1 MSEEEGEKLVAA
13 VSLHYHQISIYVD
26 EQGPKIC
33 SESLTYSISKQSSGT
48 IILLHRSRE
57 LGSFLE
63 LVGCVHCMAAIESQ
77 ISFFLSFSM
86 QLCRKVISGF
96 FVWCNFQFST
106 DEANF
111 APSCNFITPLAFSN

>member
-26 EQGPKIC
+26 EQGPEIC

-57 LGSFLE
+57 LGSVLE
-63 LVGCVHCMAAIESQ
+63 LVGCALHGCHRGSNFQ
-77 ISFFLSFSM
+77 TFRFFLHNSVE
-86 QLCRKVISGF
+86 RY
-96 FVWCNFQFST
+96 
-106 DEANF
+106 
-111 APSCNFITPLAFSN
+111 